1 MSQNEVTKAIFS
13 ILEKELKNINKLL
26 PGDLLKNLEKN
37 IAPELNNVIEKSGYV
52 SKSKY
57 DSLNKIAKDLE
68 KRISDLEKD

>member
-13 ILEKELKNINKLL
+13 ILEKELKNINKLI

>member
-13 ILEKELKNINKLL
+13 ILEKELKNINKLI
-26 PGDLLKNLEKN
+26 PVDLLKNLEKN

>member
-1 MSQNEVTKAIFS
+1 MRQNEVTKAIFS
-13 ILEKELKNINKLL
+13 ILEKELKNINKLI

>member
-13 ILEKELKNINKLL
+13 ILEKELKNINKLI
-26 PGDLLKNLEKN
+26 PVDLLKKLEKN

>member
-13 ILEKELKNINKLL
+13 IFEKELKNINKLI
-26 PGDLLKNLEKN
+26 PGDLLKNLKKN

>member
-13 ILEKELKNINKLL
+13 ILEKELKNINKLI

-57 DSLNKIAKDLE
+57 DSLNKVAKDLE

>member
-13 ILEKELKNINKLL
+13 ILEKELKNINKLI

-37 IAPELNNVIEKSGYV
+37 IAPELKNVVEKSGYV

>member
-13 ILEKELKNINKLL
+13 IFEKELKNINKLI

>member
-13 ILEKELKNINKLL
+13 ILKKELKNINKLI